1 MVIDSSALVAI
12 IGGEPKA
19 SAMLDAIEVD
29 PIRWVSAATLLE
41 ASIVLQSLYGTDA
54 VDDVDTFIARI
65 GAEIIDFD
73 EE

>member
-19 SAMLDAIEVD
+19 SAMLGVIEAD

-54 VDDVDTFIARI
+54 VDDVDTLIARI
-65 GAEIIDFD
+65 GAK
-73 EE
+73 

>member
-19 SAMLDAIEVD
+19 SAMLGVIEVD

-54 VDDVDTFIARI
+54 VDDLDTLIARI